1 MILCISKVFGSRVGA
16 KEIYAIN
23 ITETASG
30 KHKQVG
36 QTFLQFLFT
45 GYNSELTFLS
55 SATR

>member
-1 MILCISKVFGSRVGA
+1 MILSISKVFGSRVGA

-36 QTFLQFLFT
+36 Q
-45 GYNSELTFLS
+45 NSELTFLS
-55 SATR
+55 SSTR